1 MAVILGSQGSAEAI
15 QRVPFSSEAE
25 LQRLLA
31 DNPSLLQDEAES
43 PLAFVKSEVNLGSS
57 GYLDL
62 LLINKDGLP
71 VAVEVK
77 LQRNAE
83 SRREVVAQAIDYITS
98 LTHMT
103 VDELDEATNEQLSQ
117 AIRSFD
123 ENDAEFERR
132 WRAVG
137 ANLRASLARMIVAVD
152 ATNSG
157 LERMLRFLAEKS
169 ELDVQLVVVEQYRSA
184 SDLRVFVGRQ
194 TFTQGS
200 VSSSRPASTDN
211 SRLLETVS
219 KYNETASSDLKA
231 VGVSPVYRQIRPQN
245 WPQGCRTHYEF
256 YQTQSYLGAELHIE
270 SDLAKPTASILSA
283 FGGKTIASGN
293 KTLTWDSAWSNGRGR
308 LAARFSHDDDPAIIA
323 DAMRELI
330 DLTFVPM
337 TSKLAELAQQG
348 LNAAAS

>member
-1 MAVILGSQGSAEAI
+1 MAVVLGGQGINETI
-15 QRVPFSSEAE
+15 QRMSFASESE
-25 LQRLLA
+25 LQKLIA
-31 DNPSLLQDEAES
+31 ENPSLLQDETEA

-57 GYLDL
+57 GSLDL

-83 SRREVVAQAIDYITS
+83 SRREVVAQAIDYITA

-103 VDELDEATNEQLSQ
+103 VDELDEETDAQLSQ

-123 ENDAEFERR
+123 ENEAEFERR
-132 WRAVG
+132 WRTIG
-137 ANLRASLARMIVAVD
+137 ANLRAGLARLIVAVD

-169 ELDVQLVVVEQYRSA
+169 ELDVQLVVVEQYRGT

-194 TFTQGS
+194 TFTQAS
-200 VSSSRPASTDN
+200 VSNSSSNSTDN
-211 SRLLETVS
+211 SRLLEAVG

-231 VGVSPVYRQIRPQN
+231 VGVSPAYRQIRPLN

-256 YQTQSYLGAELHIE
+256 YQTQSYIGVEIHIE
-270 SDLAKPTASILSA
+270 SDFARPAGAVLSA
-283 FGGKTIASGN
+283 LGGKIMGAGH
-293 KTLTWDSAWSNGRGR
+293 KALIWDSAWSNGRGR
-308 LAARFSHDDDPAIIA
+308 LTARYSHEDSPATIA
-323 DAMRELI
+323 SAMSELI
-330 DLTFVPM
+330 DLTFSPM
-337 TSKLAELAQQG
+337 NSKLAELTTHI
-348 LNAAAS
+348 AAKQAG